1 MILLFFTD
9 DPWTTYDTDH
19 PPSPSSTCLSA
30 RGNQH
35 PYHPPH
41 PYLPSSSSS
50 SSSPPPPSQPAKP
63 PPTFPT
69 FSHAMKPDYISES
82 DHNQGRATTATAR
95 AGSGSVRL
103 TVHSTPSLLP
113 SLASTL
119 RTVCARGRRL
129 PYPPRGAASHG
140 PPRRGSSSS
149 RTAVW
154 CLVCL
159 AAWFVW
165 R

>member
-1 MILLFFTD
+1 MIPGLHMIPIIPPRRHQPVSQREVISILTIL
-9 DPWTTYDTDH
+9 PIPTYH
-19 PPSPSSTCLSA
+19 
-30 RGNQH
+30 H
-35 PYHPPH
+35 HH
-41 PYLPSSSSS
+41 HHHH
-50 SSSPPPPSQPAKP
+50 PPPPVNRPNP